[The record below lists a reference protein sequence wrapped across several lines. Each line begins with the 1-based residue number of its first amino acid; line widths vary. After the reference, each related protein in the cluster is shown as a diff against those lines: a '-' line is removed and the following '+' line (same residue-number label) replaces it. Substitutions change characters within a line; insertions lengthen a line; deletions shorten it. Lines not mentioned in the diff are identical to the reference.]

1 MTNNEG
7 LKLVCMG
14 ADYELMK
21 LKDIVNRIIVD
32 SANQIFKEL
41 FMDGYC
47 REKLIERYEE
57 RNGRLMN
64 EDKETLLKMSHQSIS
79 NILPTMRPRRYD
91 FNVQFCRI
99 AAQKA

>member
-14 ADYELMK
+14 ADYELVK
-21 LKDIVNRIIVD
+21 LQDIVHRIMND

-91 FNVQFCRI
+91 FNVPFCRI